1 MDEVRVLGKS
11 QVTWSFVN
19 HVKKFEFY
27 SKSNGNKIHECSQ
40 LIAFDFQLQGKE

>member
-27 SKSNGNKIHECSQ
+27 SKSNGNSLKG
-40 LIAFDFQLQGKE
+40 FKQGSDIILFTF